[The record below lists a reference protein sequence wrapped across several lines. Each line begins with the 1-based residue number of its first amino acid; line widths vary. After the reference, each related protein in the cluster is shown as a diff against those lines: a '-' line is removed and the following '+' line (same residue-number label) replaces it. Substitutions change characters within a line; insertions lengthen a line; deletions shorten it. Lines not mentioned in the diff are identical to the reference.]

1 MQARNVV
8 GLAVGLWLGFIW
20 VVWGFGD
27 MVLVAVAGVV
37 GYVVAKVIS
46 GDLDLQASLRR
57 LSDRR

>member
-1 MQARNVV
+1 MV

-37 GYVVAKVIS
+37 GYVVARVIS
-46 GDLDLQASLRR
+46 GDLDLQAALRR
-57 LSDRR
+57 LSERR

>member
-1 MQARNVV
+1 MI

-27 MVLVAVAGVV
+27 AVLVAVAGAV
-37 GYVVAKVIS
+37 GYVVARVIS
-46 GDLDLQASLRR
+46 GDIDVQASLRR